1 MIWDPLHE
9 LVTLHDRVSRRHGQG
24 DASWVPPV
32 DLLETSEAFVLVA
45 ELPGFKAADVT
56 ITATAGTLVLAG
68 ERPLL
73 APAPERFLRI
83 ERSSGRFSRSFAFG
97 EDIDVEA
104 ITATFERGLLTI
116 RVPKASA
123 TRHARIVIR

>member
-9 LVTLHDRVSRRHGQG
+9 LVSLHDRVNRRHGQG
-24 DASWVPPV
+24 DAAWTPPV
-32 DLLETSEAFVLVA
+32 DLLETHDAFVLVA

-56 ITATAGTLVLAG
+56 VTATAGTLILTG
-68 ERPLL
+68 ERPPVV
-73 APAPERFLRI
+73 PAPERFLRI
-83 ERSSGRFSRSFAFG
+83 ERGSGRFSRSFTFG

-123 TRHARIVIR
+123 GRHAHIVIR